1 MAETR
6 ESVIAQVTAKGD
18 EVRQAKK
25 DKAPKDV
32 VTPLVDELIALK
44 KHYVDVFSEP
54 FPTPKNARSGKKGDK
69 NRKGGGDTDQK
80 SAGGAGGAVSASLP
94 PKIPD
99 EKSLNAEFKKLG
111 ISSVMSKSHEPVVTV
126 EEMMEHAMALP
137 GGKAKN
143 LFLKD
148 KKKNLFLVSA
158 LHDTETPTKMIEK
171 KYGVKSGTL
180 RLAHDADLLMSK
192 LGVIKGAV
200 SPLCAIN
207 DVGGA

>member
-1 MAETR
+1 M
-6 ESVIAQVTAKGD
+6 
-18 EVRQAKK
+18 
-25 DKAPKDV
+25 
-32 VTPLVDELIALK
+32 
-44 KHYVDVFSEP
+44 
-54 FPTPKNARSGKKGDK
+54 
-69 NRKGGGDTDQK
+69 
-80 SAGGAGGAVSASLP
+80 SASLP

-207 DVGGA
+207 DVGGAYDCAPPGHRLPWLSLLGTCPVKHRPSVKQVRSR